1 MAVPA
6 WRRAGFDSPEAYQ
19 REVDRKISAGKP
31 LDKPELYSEFQMNQ
45 SGVNYQGGSMNMPT
59 MPILE
64 TYTPTEFQ
72 APQQKAL
79 SFTEALGQAKQM
91 FEPQYQEA
99 RVSAGRTNQQQS
111 NLMAQRLA
119 SRGQLSGGL
128 AIEGQLGLAR
138 NLSDAL
144 TQLNTAYQTAT
155 TQQAD
160 QMVQRRAE
168 ENFRNLQFAYQQW
181 ADAEQ
186 LRAQAVQSGN
196 QQASQYYE
204 MAVQQAQDAYNRYWN
219 QLQFDYQKEQDA
231 IRNRQAARSGGGG
244 SSSSQPQTTPSGITH
259 QPAGDPIQDQ
269 VTEMRKRGM
278 DDFQIWNTLVNQGI
292 DPRYY
297 GVRVAGDKYGNAQ
310 GISMM

>member
-1 MAVPA
+1 MTVPV
-6 WRRAGFDSPEAYQ
+6 WRRAGFSSAQEYQ
-19 REVDRKISAGKP
+19 QAAERKLSAGKA
-31 LDKPELYSEFQMNQ
+31 LDRPDLYAEFQSNQ
-45 SGVNYQGGSMNMPT
+45 AGVNYQGGSMNMPS
-59 MPILE
+59 MPILQ
-64 TYTPTEFQ
+64 TYTPTQFQ
-72 APQQKAL
+72 APDQKNL

-91 FEPQYQEA
+91 FEPQFQEA
-99 RVSAGRTNQQQS
+99 RTSTARVNQQQQK
-111 NLMAQRLA
+111 LLGQQLA
-119 SRGQLSGGL
+119 TRGQLSGGL
-128 AIEGQLGLAR
+128 AIEGRVGLAR

-155 TQQAD
+155 AQHAD
-160 QMVQRRAE
+160 QLMQRRAE
-168 ENFRNLQFAYQQW
+168 ENFRELQFAYQQW